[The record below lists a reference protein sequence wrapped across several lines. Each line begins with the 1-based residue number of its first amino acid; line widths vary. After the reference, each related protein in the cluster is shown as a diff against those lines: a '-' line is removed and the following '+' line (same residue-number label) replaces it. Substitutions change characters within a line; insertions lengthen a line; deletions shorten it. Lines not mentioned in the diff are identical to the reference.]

1 MLATW
6 LGIYA
11 SILFPVPFV
20 SKTRLLRNLLIDYC
34 EFAISASSEKKKNKY
49 IKHGM
54 YVIRCA
60 VVRSFA
66 YQPPVQL
73 K

>member
-6 LGIYA
+6 LGIYV
-11 SILFPVPFV
+11 SVLFPVPVV

-34 EFAISASSEKKKNKY
+34 EFAKWKT
-49 IKHGM
+49 IKCIKFGM
-54 YVIRCA
+54 HVIRCA

-66 YQPPVQL
+66 YQPPMQL

>member
-6 LGIYA
+6 LGIYM
-11 SILFPVPFV
+11 SILFPVPVV

-34 EFAISASSEKKKNKY
+34 EFAINASSGKT
-49 IKHGM
+49 M
-54 YVIRCA
+54 YKVRNARNSLCRLQYA
-60 VVRSFA
+60 VSLIN
-66 YQPPVQL
+66 PPMQL